1 MKHSPIARIALPSI
15 VSNLT
20 VPLLGL
26 ADTAITGH
34 LGSAAAMA
42 AIALGGMIFNMVY
55 WLCNFLR
62 MGTGSLTAQ
71 AYGARQSDE
80 AHRLL
85 ARSLSLG
92 LALAVVFFCLQ
103 RPVFAL
109 AMTFVEATPPTEVS
123 PTPISPYSSGAHR
136 L

>member
-1 MKHSPIARIALPSI
+1 MKQSPIARIALPSI

-55 WLCNFLR
+55 CLCNFLR
-62 MGTGSLTAQ
+62 MGTGSLTSQ
-71 AYGARQSDE
+71 AYGARQTDE

-85 ARSLSLG
+85 ARSLCLG

-103 RPVFAL
+103 QPIFAL
-109 AMTFVEATPPTEVS
+109 AMTFVEALS
-123 PTPISPYSSGAHR
+123 LIHI
-136 L
+136 